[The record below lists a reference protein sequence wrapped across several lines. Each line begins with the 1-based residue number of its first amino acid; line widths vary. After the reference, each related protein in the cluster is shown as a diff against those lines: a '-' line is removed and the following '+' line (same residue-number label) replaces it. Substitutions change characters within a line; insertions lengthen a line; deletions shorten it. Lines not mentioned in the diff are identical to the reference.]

1 MSCGGLED
9 SSVER
14 ETGDAEAGGNLG
26 DRDVGSFEQGAD
38 SLDLFGREFGRAAT
52 LAAAGTSGRK
62 AGNSSFAD
70 KVAFEF
76 GQGGE
81 NVEDEAACWRTR
93 FDLLRQRFKVDLALF
108 QFRNEPYQ
116 IGQISSEPVQSPDN
130 ERVAFS

>member
-1 MSCGGLED
+1 MPKRAAIWATVMSA
-9 SSVER
+9 V
-14 ETGDAEAGGNLG
+14 
-26 DRDVGSFEQGAD
+26 FEQGAD
-38 SLDLFGREFGRAAT
+38 NLDLFSGEFGRAAT
-52 LAAAGTSGRK
+52 LAAADTSGCK

-70 KVAFEF
+70 KVAFD
-76 GQGGE
+76 QGGE